1 MPPAMDRVAKVSVP
15 SGLLVG
21 EAGSREIPAPFFV
34 YDEEKV
40 RRKSNT
46 CPTKLFIGGISRHT
60 TTKQLRDHFSQYGEV
75 LDCIAM
81 RAGDGRPRGFGYV
94 TLDSPAAAQRCL
106 YEPQLVDN
114 RVVDVKLA
122 VPENVS
128 SPKNG
133 FGNQGCFTE
142 NMLSKYGFGAWTG
155 TDALDAQTWWP
166 NCPSQMGAGQ
176 YEQGLDCLQ
185 ILSQTRES
193 GTLSAGAPEFVPLSE
208 LKSAEATPT
217 SKSEAVGQQRA
228 PLGEITN
235 VVKVDDPIKTKPST
249 ITTSQEY
256 LKVPSSGDSNLPAN
270 DVVEITVNMNSMEFR
285 IHEDSPEE
293 VPRLRNDSNRSDL
306 LLSPL
311 PASEEAQA
319 EAIVKDGS
327 ESSEASE
334 PSIDNDDTPTDDNV
348 SSANLDD
355 LPSIGSALHF
365 SGECKRCNF
374 FAKGRCQNGKDCSF
388 CHFQHE
394 VRKLT
399 RQEKRERRDSKLQEL
414 TKENTVEQKTVPHHQ
429 RSRPESLQA
438 TLFMNDQDDDA
449 TGDET
454 CAYSMLPG
462 LPPVNTMKLP
472 TPLPLPGMDMLAQAS
487 PAVALPPGL
496 LPPGLAAP
504 RSSFAAKDQT
514 TPEFIQIGASKSSP
528 SSLLSTTPSATLPLP
543 STRSAAP
550 STLLSTT
557 PSPMSLSSVET
568 QSKTIT
574 VRTIGTQT
582 DEDYTCPRCE
592 KRAKHISCDVPEKI
606 NETCCNVIHSR
617 C

>member
-1 MPPAMDRVAKVSVP
+1 MDRVAKASVP
-15 SGLLVG
+15 TGLLLG
-21 EAGSREIPAPFFV
+21 DAGSREIPAPFFV

-40 RRKSNT
+40 QRKSNT

-94 TLDSPAAAQRCL
+94 TLDSPAAAQRVL

-114 RVVDVKLA
+114 RIVDVKLA
-122 VPENVS
+122 VPENAS
-128 SPKNG
+128 SPKNA
-133 FGNQGCFTE
+133 FGNQGCFSE
-142 NMLSKYGFGAWTG
+142 NMLSKYGFGAWAG
-155 TDALDAQTWWP
+155 ADALDAQTWWP
-166 NCPSQMGAGQ
+166 NCPAQMAAGQ

-193 GTLSAGAPEFVPLSE
+193 GTLSAGAPEFVPQSE
-208 LKSAEATPT
+208 LTSPEATPT
-217 SKSEAVGQQRA
+217 SRSEAVGQQRA

-235 VVKVDDPIKTKPST
+235 IVKVDDPIKAKPLT
-249 ITTSQEY
+249 IKTSQEY
-256 LKVPSSGDSNLPAN
+256 LKVPISGDSNLPAN
-270 DVVEITVNMNSMEFR
+270 DVVGIAVNMDSMEFR
-285 IHEDSPEE
+285 IHEDSPDE
-293 VPRLRNDSNRSDL
+293 VLPSRNDNNKSDL

-311 PASEEAQA
+311 PASEEAQP
-319 EAIVKDGS
+319 EAIGNDG
-327 ESSEASE
+327 SEASE
-334 PSIDNDDTPTDDNV
+334 ASDPSIDNDDISTEENV
-348 SSANLDD
+348 SSANLED

-374 FAKGRCQNGKDCSF
+374 FAKGRCQNGKACSF

-399 RQEKRERRDSKLQEL
+399 RQEKRERRGSKLQEL
-414 TKENTVEQKTVPHHQ
+414 TKDIDEKTKEQKAVLHHQ
-429 RSRPESLQA
+429 RSRPESLTA

-449 TGDET
+449 IGDET
-454 CAYSMLPG
+454 YAYSMLPG
-462 LPPVNTMKLP
+462 LPPINAMKLP
-472 TPLPLPGMDMLAQAS
+472 TPLQLPGMDMLSQAS
-487 PAVALPPGL
+487 PALPPGL

-514 TPEFIQIGASKSSP
+514 TPEFLQMGASKASP
-528 SSLLSTTPSATLPLP
+528 SSLLSTTPSSSLPLA
-543 STRSAAP
+543 STS
-550 STLLSTT
+550 SLLSTAPSSLLST
-557 PSPMSLSSVET
+557 MPSPMSLSSVET
-568 QSKTIT
+568 QNKTVT

-592 KRAKHISCDVPEKI
+592 KRVSNLVGDASEKI
-606 NETCCNVIHSR
+606 GEKCCNVIHSR